1 MKPKPQEKSVWEPN
15 NKQKALI
22 TRLARQSATSIDF
35 VRKLVLKLGLEYAE
49 DYLRPQIEL
58 VASLSE
64 KDEPEPEPALEERPP
79 VPEAVPEPFHPALDA
94 DRLEPQENGS
104 TRNGSLDVS
113 ERRAEPG
120 EGEQND
126 FINSVTDRSDS
137 GKPVEI
143 DDATQ

>member
-1 MKPKPQEKSVWEPN
+1 MKPRPPEKSVWEPN
-15 NKQKALI
+15 NKQKTLI

-49 DYLRPQIEL
+49 DYLKPQIEL

-64 KDEPEPEPALEERPP
+64 KDEPDPEPEIEERVP
-79 VPEAVPEPFHPALDA
+79 VPETIPEPLHPAMDP
-94 DRLEPQENGS
+94 DQLEPQENGS
-104 TRNGSLDVS
+104 TRNGSLNVS
-113 ERRAEPG
+113 ERRSEPS
-120 EGEQND
+120 EGGQND
-126 FINSVTDRSDS
+126 FVDSVTDRSDS